1 MHHKMLREVNDA
13 QLVWYQMQ
21 MTQDDL
27 DNFETFRDIAEYN
40 AMFMNPEGVQRV
52 REARD
57 NTNSYTTSDEEFEQL
72 LEEQF
77 GRKAGQKT
85 ESKIKAD
92 DYLQMDLDEVKFIPY
107 DE

>member
-21 MTQDDL
+21 MAQDDL
-27 DNFETFRDIAEYN
+27 DNFETLRDIAEHN
-40 AMFMNPEGVQRV
+40 AMFTNYEGVQRL
-52 REARD
+52 REARA

-77 GRKAGQKT
+77 GRKTGQAT
-85 ESKIKAD
+85 ESKIRVD